1 MQAPVLPPFPM
12 PLTLILLTTVAEPG
26 TMLISNSGTIH
37 LENETGVSMREGKE
51 AEMSIRPVSKD
62 TKKQIAKQGG
72 REV

>member
-1 MQAPVLPPFPM
+1 
-12 PLTLILLTTVAEPG
+12 
-26 TMLISNSGTIH
+26 MLISNSGTIH

-62 TKKQIAKQGG
+62 TKKQIEKQGG